1 MPTTD
6 IVKVLLADDHEVL
19 RKGVRRLLEDHDRY
33 CVVGEAST
41 GQEALALYA
50 TTLPDVVIMDVSMP
64 TMDGVMATRRLLKKF
79 PKARVIALSMYENR
93 QAISRMIDAGAQGF
107 ISKSGV
113 FDELIDAI
121 EDVIVGEAYISRRL
135 AGAVLKQA
143 RAVANPKESELTVRE
158 YEVLKVL
165 AEGSNTKEAA
175 SLLGVSTKT
184 IEVHRKNIMDKSGV
198 KTIAKLTHLAIREGI
213 VELA

>member
-6 IVKVLLADDHEVL
+6 IVKVLLVDDHEVL

-121 EDVIVGEAYISRRL
+121 ENMIVGEAFISRRL

>member
-1 MPTTD
+1 M
-6 IVKVLLADDHEVL
+6 
-19 RKGVRRLLEDHDRY
+19 
-33 CVVGEAST
+33 
-41 GQEALALYA
+41 
-50 TTLPDVVIMDVSMP
+50 
-64 TMDGVMATRRLLKKF
+64 
-79 PKARVIALSMYENR
+79 
-93 QAISRMIDAGAQGF
+93 
-107 ISKSGV
+107 
-113 FDELIDAI
+113 
-121 EDVIVGEAYISRRL
+121 IVGEAFISRRL